1 MMENMNI
8 IPFCSLELFTDVIYW
23 SIPQPNLKRF
33 ETIGLIDSIRP
44 NISKD
49 IIIDSL
55 RPNISKDIKK
65 IKCKHKVTFAPKP
78 IIIFIEIEDRKGP
91 WETYALDRYRFNCR
105 IKDVESK
112 IGWCLG
118 SDHRKNILIKN
129 NF

>member
-1 MMENMNI
+1 MENMNI

-23 SIPQPNLKRF
+23 SIPQPNL
-33 ETIGLIDSIRP
+33 
-44 NISKD
+44 
-49 IIIDSL
+49 
-55 RPNISKDIKK
+55 ISKDIKK

-118 SDHRKNILIKN
+118 SNHRKNILIKN